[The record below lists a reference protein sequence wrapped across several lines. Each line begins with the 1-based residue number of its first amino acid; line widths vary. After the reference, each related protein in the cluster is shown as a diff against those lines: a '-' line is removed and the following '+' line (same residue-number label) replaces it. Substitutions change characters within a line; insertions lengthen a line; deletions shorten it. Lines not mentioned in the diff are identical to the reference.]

1 MATTTSEI
9 LGVMLEHGI
18 VPEEPPPGRDLPTG
32 DGPGLPGI
40 GQVEE
45 GEAVYATSIDEVF
58 GDSEDGEEN
67 TIGPDDP
74 RIREWW
80 NEVRPI
86 VESPE
91 GVIRHRVKRRLAGG
105 SRQPP
110 EPHCA
115 WYSPIHFFGHGWG
128 IYIREGCVLSIA
140 ADIATFVDWPRVHLS
155 STAVARQLLRTAF
168 YAFFLHEQ
176 FHHKVE
182 SLGLRL
188 LVSTDSD
195 RYRPYKAKVYSPTFM
210 TSACLEESLANAESL
225 RRLDEPRYVQRID
238 PAIRAGLRKFLRTVI
253 AAQPPGYREGLK
265 FVREEDYRAGLYKL
279 QSQVLDASLTPRT
292 PSASWSVAP
301 NMITALADISDNIY
315 VVLPKGARP
324 IFRPTWV
331 DPGATVSTKELVGAL
346 TRHYG
351 YERVPTG
358 RNPHV
363 QLKKPGAP
371 TIVLAAN
378 RPTLSPGVVKHAL
391 EALGG
396 YPISKLPDL
405 LAGTLAARALV

>member
-1 MATTTSEI
+1 MALKTVEI
-9 LGVMLEHGI
+9 LDVMREHGV
-18 VPEEPPPGRDLPTG
+18 VPDEPPPSLDLPTG
-32 DGPGLPGI
+32 DGPSLPGV
-40 GQVEE
+40 GEVEE

-58 GDSEDGEEN
+58 GDGADDVGDAQ
-67 TIGPDDP
+67 GPDDP

-80 NEVRPI
+80 NQVRPI

-91 GVIRHRVKRRLAGG
+91 GAIVHRVTRRLMGD

-115 WYSPIHFFGHGWG
+115 WYSPIHYFGHGWG

-155 STAVARQLLRTAF
+155 STAIARQLLRTAF

-195 RYRPYKAKVYSPTFM
+195 RYRPYKAKVYRPTFL
-210 TSACLEESLANAESL
+210 TAACLEESLANAESL

-238 PAIRAGLRKFLRTVI
+238 PAIRAGLRQFLRAAI
-253 AAQPPGYREGLK
+253 ALQPPGYREGLN
-265 FVREEDYRAGLYKL
+265 FVREDDYRAGLYKL
-279 QSQVLDASLTPRT
+279 QSQILDASLTPRT
-292 PSASWSVAP
+292 PDASWSVAP
-301 NMITALADISDNIY
+301 NMITALADISDSIY

-324 IFRPTWV
+324 IFTPTWV
-331 DPGATVSTKELVGAL
+331 DPGATVSTRELVGAL
-346 TRHYG
+346 TKHYG
-351 YERVPTG
+351 YEQVAG
-358 RNPHV
+358 GKGSHV
-363 QLKKPGAP
+363 KLKKAGAP
-371 TIVLAAN
+371 TIMLAGN
-378 RPTLSPGVVKHAL
+378 RPVLSPGLVKHAL
-391 EALGG
+391 DALGG
-396 YPISKLPDL
+396 YPISQVPAL
-405 LAGTLAARALV
+405 LAGKLPVHA